1 MTLADVGAAAVAGVL
16 ALVPA
21 AVVLLGVDAFA
32 SRLEVGRRLGR
43 TGRRVA
49 AAAIGLGVGGAAV
62 MLTWSFAGANYL
74 KPRCVAFAA
83 PEYAEADAV
92 AGDAAPLAGTGLRLD
107 AGGDRPAWAA
117 ALAGPGGFPFVE
129 VRGADG
135 RLTRVPDAATGT
147 ARILLRV
154 RRSSRRV
161 NAWVELWTDRFTVS
175 DRVTGTVLGRG
186 SEMWVEAGPAT
197 WRCGVASGALPVRVP
212 AYADPAALRAFV
224 LTAAR
229 PVAR

>member
-1 MTLADVGAAAVAGVL
+1 VTLADVGAAAVAGVL

-21 AVVLLGVDAFA
+21 AVVLLGVDAVATRFDLG
-32 SRLEVGRRLGR
+32 SRLGR
-43 TGRRVA
+43 TARRVA
-49 AAAIGLGVGGAAV
+49 AAGLGVGVGGAAV
-62 MLTWSFAGANYL
+62 VLTWSFAGANYL

-83 PEYAEADAV
+83 PVYGEAEA
-92 AGDAAPLAGTGLRLD
+92 GDTVPLASAGLRLE

-117 ALAGPGGFPFVE
+117 ALAGPAGFAFVE

-135 RLTRVPDAATGT
+135 RLTRGPDPSSTGT

-154 RRSSRRV
+154 RRSRRRV
-161 NAWVELWTDRFTVS
+161 NAWVELWTDRFTAS
-175 DRVTGTVLGRG
+175 DRVTGAVLARG

-197 WRCGVASGALPVRVP
+197 WRCGVASGPLPVRVP